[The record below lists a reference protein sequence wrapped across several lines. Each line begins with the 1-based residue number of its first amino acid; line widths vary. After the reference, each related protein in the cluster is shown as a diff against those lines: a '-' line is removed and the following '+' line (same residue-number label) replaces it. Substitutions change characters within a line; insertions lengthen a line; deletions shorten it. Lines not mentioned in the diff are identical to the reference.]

1 MRPFGDFDLILGVDF
16 FVKAK
21 MALVPHLGGLMFFEE
36 SLSCFVQAVVRRV
49 NNRNCCMLF
58 N

>member
-36 SLSCFVQAVVRRV
+36 SLSCFVQAV
-49 NNRNCCMLF
+49 
-58 N
+58 